1 MLSKMKTSV
10 VVAALLLAISS
21 AQASDVRSAEKKV
34 SVKIEAI
41 QASLKGLSAVEIPTK
56 AADIVKSASKE
67 NQLETAKAVLQQVL
81 SQRPQMA
88 VQMVASILNAAPNT
102 AAGVTSLAVSIVPQ
116 FADVIIRAASI
127 SAPGF
132 ASEIAVASAQIFPNN
147 KSDVVAVVS
156 LAVPASADKVAN
168 AVANAPARLTSGAA
182 ADSHATGGTVTQ
194 INHGISFPWPV
205 GVVTQQSGGQAGF
218 DPERY
223 N

>member
-34 SVKIEAI
+34 SVKVEAM
-41 QASLKGLSAVEIPTK
+41 QASLNGLSAVEIPAK
-56 AADIVKSASKE
+56 ASDIVKAASKE
-67 NQLETAKAVLQQVL
+67 SQLETAKAVLQQVL
-81 SQRPQMA
+81 AKRPQMA
-88 VQMVASILNAAPNT
+88 VQMVASILKAAPET
-102 AAGVTSLAVSIVPQ
+102 ASGVTSMAISIVPQ
-116 FADVIIRAASI
+116 FADVIIRAAAI

-132 ASEIAVASAQIFPNN
+132 ASEIAVASAQIFPDN
-147 KSDVVAVVS
+147 KSDVVNVVS

-168 AVANAPARLTSGAA
+168 AVANAPTRLTSGAA

-194 INHGISFPWPV
+194 INHGISHPWPV
-205 GVVTQQSGGQAGF
+205 VAVPAQSGGNAGF
-218 DPERY
+218 DPVRY